1 MDLIKSKCYKIIMT
15 GLNEFTLY
23 ELPSI
28 KIDGN
33 SEQIFYVNRVLLVW
47 VLPCTYCLEV
57 GDIYPFKST
66 HYNSKIKTS

>member
-33 SEQIFYVNRVLLVW
+33 SEQIFYVNCHVSSGKPYELA
-47 VLPCTYCLEV
+47 
-57 GDIYPFKST
+57 
-66 HYNSKIKTS
+66 